1 MRHVCHLTGAFG
13 NYDQMTVMGDAGV
26 NGFSDVGSI
35 PTRSITQGQ
44 GLTDSA
50 PVLSWE
56 SNRLIEERSDER
68 ARQCRLAA
76 YCRLSTHADPTRFRH
91 LTLLLFY
98 AITRCSFL
106 WSLSTFCVLKT

>member
-13 NYDQMTVMGDAGV
+13 NPNQMTVMGDAGV

-44 GLTDSA
+44 GLTDPA

-56 SNRLIEERSDER
+56 SNREGEVRSTTQ
-68 ARQCRLAA
+68 AHVPA
-76 YCRLSTHADPTRFRH
+76 TRGR
-91 LTLLLFY
+91 
-98 AITRCSFL
+98 
-106 WSLSTFCVLKT
+106 